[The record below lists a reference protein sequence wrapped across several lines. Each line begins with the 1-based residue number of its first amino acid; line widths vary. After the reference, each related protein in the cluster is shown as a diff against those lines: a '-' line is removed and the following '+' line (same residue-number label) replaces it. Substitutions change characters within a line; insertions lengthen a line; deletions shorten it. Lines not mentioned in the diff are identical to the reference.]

1 MVNIKNKNHNENNNV
16 IILDFG
22 DYDIQKKKNKKVK
35 KKKRINNKKI
45 AVDKV
50 KETLLQFDNVLK
62 DAKTQNINVP
72 KELSDLPVNIED
84 INTIEELNILNADL
98 LNRIQAI
105 RELLQKGALPI
116 MPTLTGLPDI
126 FRPSFETPQQIPQ
139 FPTFPK
145 PQGLPPIIPSRLPDP
160 PDSNLDKVRKQLQQE
175 QLLIINKL
183 AEPQRSQALA
193 EYKKRFGI
201 PPSRPLPP
209 DRPLPQ
215 TPTKPS
221 DVPDVKIP
229 DKLLETRKGF
239 KIGKDTIPE
248 FTAPKGWFE
257 IWDRYR
263 QYLEDVD
270 FITRNNFIGNKS
282 YHIPESDTNNLIAT
296 RDSLNQDRIEF
307 NQNLSPDLKQS
318 MLTNQFFSKVDK
330 ELGDNLAMD
339 VADLAVVLLRNDGI
353 ILNEITSGK
362 TKPDVEK
369 DLQKGKF
376 KDPKLQQRKTLYE
389 KELNDNIVI
398 LNNIISKLKSSKPSA
413 NTEQDAIMMINELN
427 AIQTKIQERHDGI
440 DKVIQL
446 AFLVEYQ
453 EVTELI
459 NEARELVPSTVKP
472 REENPEPAPTPEDP
486 EFVKKKKSVEILK
499 YWISNIGTNY
509 STKVQD
515 AVELLFGALFKNL
528 VKQEKNIRRKRDMV
542 KERLAEESTMS
553 PEAADPAI
561 PKSLPWS
568 GLVDVSR
575 EEFGNPLSRI

>member
-35 KKKRINNKKI
+35 KKQRINNKKI

-62 DAKTQNINVP
+62 DAKSQNINVP
-72 KELSDLPVNIED
+72 KELSDLPINIEN

-116 MPTLTGLPDI
+116 MPTLTGLPEI

-139 FPTFPK
+139 FPSFPK
-145 PQGLPPIIPSRLPDP
+145 PQGLPPIIPARLPDTADRQQP
-160 PDSNLDKVRKQLQQE
+160 EIQQPDSNLDKVRKQLQQE

-209 DRPLPQ
+209 

-221 DVPDVKIP
+221 DAPVDVKIP

-270 FITRNNFIGNKS
+270 FITKNNFIGNKS
-282 YHIPESDTNNLIAT
+282 YHIPESDTNNLIAA

-398 LNNIISKLKSSKPSA
+398 LNNIISKLKSSKPNA
-413 NTEQDAIMMINELN
+413 NTEQDSIMMINELN
-427 AIQTKIQERHDGI
+427 AIQTKIQERHDSI

-453 EVTELI
+453 EVNELI

-472 REENPEPAPTPEDP
+472 IEQNPEPAPTPEDP

-542 KERLAEESTMS
+542 KDRLAEESTMS
-553 PEAADPAI
+553 PEAADPKVI
-561 PKSLPWS
+561 
-568 GLVDVSR
+568 VDLSR
-575 EEFGNPLSRI
+575 EEFGNEYSRI

>member
-35 KKKRINNKKI
+35 KKQRINNKKI

-62 DAKTQNINVP
+62 DAKSQNINVP
-72 KELSDLPVNIED
+72 KELSDLPINIEN

-116 MPTLTGLPDI
+116 MPTLTGLPEI

-139 FPTFPK
+139 FPSFPK
-145 PQGLPPIIPSRLPDP
+145 PQGLPPIIPARLPDTP
-160 PDSNLDKVRKQLQQE
+160 DRQQPEIQQPDSNLDKVRKQLQQE

-201 PPSRPLPP
+201 TPSRPLPA
-209 DRPLPQ
+209 

-221 DVPDVKIP
+221 DAPVDVKIP

-270 FITRNNFIGNKS
+270 FITKNNFIGNKS
-282 YHIPESDTNNLIAT
+282 YHIPESDTNNLIAA

-398 LNNIISKLKSSKPSA
+398 LNNIISKLKSSKPNA
-413 NTEQDAIMMINELN
+413 NTEQDSIMMINELN
-427 AIQTKIQERHDGI
+427 AIQTKIQERHDSI

-453 EVTELI
+453 EVNELI

-499 YWISNIGTNY
+499 YWIEHISTNY

-542 KERLAEESTMS
+542 KDRLAEESTMS
-553 PEAADPAI
+553 PEAADPKVI
-561 PKSLPWS
+561 
-568 GLVDVSR
+568 VDLSR

>member
-22 DYDIQKKKNKKVK
+22 DYDIQKKKKKKVK

-62 DAKTQNINVP
+62 DAKSQNINVP
-72 KELSDLPVNIED
+72 KELSDLPINIED

-145 PQGLPPIIPSRLPDP
+145 PQGLPPIIPARLPDP

-183 AEPQRSQALA
+183 AEPQRSEALA

-201 PPSRPLPP
+201 PA
-209 DRPLPQ
+209 DRPLPA

-221 DVPDVKIP
+221 DSPDVKIP

-282 YHIPESDTNNLIAT
+282 YHIPEADTNNLIAT
-296 RDSLNQDRIEF
+296 RDSLNQDRIQF

-330 ELGDNLAMD
+330 EEGDNLAMD

-398 LNNIISKLKSSKPSA
+398 LNNIISKLKSSKPSD
-413 NTEQDAIMMINELN
+413 NTEQDSIMMINELN
-427 AIQTKIQERHDGI
+427 AIQTKIKERHDGI

-509 STKVQD
+509 SSKVQD

-542 KERLAEESTMS
+542 KDRLAEESTMS
-553 PEAADPAI
+553 PEAADPKVI
-561 PKSLPWS
+561 
-568 GLVDVSR
+568 VDVSR

>member
-22 DYDIQKKKNKKVK
+22 DYDIEKKKKKKVK

-62 DAKTQNINVP
+62 DAKSQNINVP

-145 PQGLPPIIPSRLPDP
+145 PQGLPPIIPARLPNTP
-160 PDSNLDKVRKQLQQE
+160 ERQQPDSNLDKVRKQLQQE

-183 AEPQRSQALA
+183 AEPQRSEALA

-201 PPSRPLPP
+201 PADRPLPP
-209 DRPLPQ
+209 

-221 DVPDVKIP
+221 DSPDVKIP

-270 FITRNNFIGNKS
+270 FITKNNFIGNKS
-282 YHIPESDTNNLIAT
+282 YHIPEADTNNLIAT
-296 RDSLNQDRIEF
+296 RDSLNQDRIQF

-413 NTEQDAIMMINELN
+413 NTEQDSIMMINELN

-509 STKVQD
+509 SSKVQD

-553 PEAADPAI
+553 PEAADPKVI
-561 PKSLPWS
+561 
-568 GLVDVSR
+568 VDVSR

>member
-22 DYDIQKKKNKKVK
+22 DYDIEKKKKKKVK

-62 DAKTQNINVP
+62 DAKSQNINVP

-145 PQGLPPIIPSRLPDP
+145 PQGLPPIIPARLPNTP
-160 PDSNLDKVRKQLQQE
+160 ERQQPDSNLDKVRKQLQQE

-183 AEPQRSQALA
+183 AEPQRSEALA

-201 PPSRPLPP
+201 PADRPLPP
-209 DRPLPQ
+209 

-221 DVPDVKIP
+221 DSPDVKIP

-270 FITRNNFIGNKS
+270 FITKNNFIGNKS
-282 YHIPESDTNNLIAT
+282 YHIPEADTNNLIAT
-296 RDSLNQDRIEF
+296 RDSLNQDRIQF

-413 NTEQDAIMMINELN
+413 NTEQDSIMMINELN
-427 AIQTKIQERHDGI
+427 AIQTKIQERHDSI

-509 STKVQD
+509 SSKVQD

-553 PEAADPAI
+553 PEAADPKVI
-561 PKSLPWS
+561 
-568 GLVDVSR
+568 VDVSR

>member
-145 PQGLPPIIPSRLPDP
+145 PQGLPPIIPARLPDP

-183 AEPQRSQALA
+183 AEPQRSEALA

-201 PPSRPLPP
+201 PADRPLPP
-209 DRPLPQ
+209 

-221 DVPDVKIP
+221 DSPDVKIP

-282 YHIPESDTNNLIAT
+282 YHIPEADTNNLIAT
-296 RDSLNQDRIEF
+296 RDSLNQDRIQF

-398 LNNIISKLKSSKPSA
+398 LNNIISKLKSSKPNA
-413 NTEQDAIMMINELN
+413 NTEQDSIMMINELN

-553 PEAADPAI
+553 PEAADPKVI
-561 PKSLPWS
+561 
-568 GLVDVSR
+568 VDVSR

>member
-1 MVNIKNKNHNENNNV
+1 MVNIKNKNHNENNNI
-16 IILDFG
+16 IILDLG

-62 DAKTQNINVP
+62 DAKSQNINVP
-72 KELSDLPVNIED
+72 KELSALPINIED

-145 PQGLPPIIPSRLPDP
+145 PQGLPPIIPSRLPNQP
-160 PDSNLDKVRKQLQQE
+160 ERQQPDSNLDKVRKQLQQE

-183 AEPQRSQALA
+183 AEPQRSEALA

-201 PPSRPLPP
+201 PA

-282 YHIPESDTNNLIAT
+282 YHIPEADTNNLIAT
-296 RDSLNQDRIEF
+296 RDSLNQDRIQF

-318 MLTNQFFSKVDK
+318 MLANQFFSKVDK

-339 VADLAVVLLRNDGI
+339 VADLAVVLLRNDHI

-362 TKPDVEK
+362 KKPDVEK

-398 LNNIISKLKSSKPSA
+398 LNNIISKLKSSKPNA
-413 NTEQDAIMMINELN
+413 NTEQDSIMMINELN

-459 NEARELVPSTVKP
+459 NEARELVPSTVIP
-472 REENPEPAPTPEDP
+472 IEENPEPDVDATDT

-499 YWISNIGTNY
+499 YWISNIKTNY

-542 KERLAEESTMS
+542 KDRLAEESTMS
-553 PEAADPAI
+553 PEAADPAVI
-561 PKSLPWS
+561 
-568 GLVDVSR
+568 VDVSR

>member
-35 KKKRINNKKI
+35 KKQRINNKKI

-62 DAKTQNINVP
+62 DAKSQNINVP
-72 KELSDLPVNIED
+72 KELSDLPINIEN

-116 MPTLTGLPDI
+116 MPTLTGLPEI

-139 FPTFPK
+139 FPSFPK
-145 PQGLPPIIPSRLPDP
+145 PQGLPPIIPARLPDTP
-160 PDSNLDKVRKQLQQE
+160 DRQQPDSNLDKVRKQLQQE

-201 PPSRPLPP
+201 TPDRQLP
-209 DRPLPQ
+209 DRPLPP
-215 TPTKPS
+215 TPIKPS
-221 DVPDVKIP
+221 DAPVDVKIP

-270 FITRNNFIGNKS
+270 FITKNNFIGNKS
-282 YHIPESDTNNLIAT
+282 YHIPESDTNNLIAA

-398 LNNIISKLKSSKPSA
+398 LNNIISKLKSSKPNA
-413 NTEQDAIMMINELN
+413 NTEQDSIMMINELN
-427 AIQTKIQERHDGI
+427 AIQTKIQERHDSI

-453 EVTELI
+453 EVNELI

-472 REENPEPAPTPEDP
+472 IEQNPEPAPTPEDP
-486 EFVKKKKSVEILK
+486 EFVKKKKSVEIIK

-542 KERLAEESTMS
+542 KDRLAQESTMS
-553 PEAADPAI
+553 PEAADPKVI
-561 PKSLPWS
+561 
-568 GLVDVSR
+568 VDLSR

>member
-22 DYDIQKKKNKKVK
+22 DYDIQKKKKKKVK

-62 DAKTQNINVP
+62 DAKSQNINVP
-72 KELSDLPVNIED
+72 KELSDLPINIED

-105 RELLQKGALPI
+105 RELLQKGAPPI

-145 PQGLPPIIPSRLPDP
+145 PQGLPPIIPARLPNQP
-160 PDSNLDKVRKQLQQE
+160 ERQQPDSNLDKVRKQLQQE

-183 AEPQRSQALA
+183 AEPQRSEALA

-201 PPSRPLPP
+201 PADRPLPP
-209 DRPLPQ
+209 

-221 DVPDVKIP
+221 DSPDVKIP

-282 YHIPESDTNNLIAT
+282 YHIPEADTNNLIAT
-296 RDSLNQDRIEF
+296 RDSLNQDRIQF

-398 LNNIISKLKSSKPSA
+398 LNNIISKLKSSKPSD
-413 NTEQDAIMMINELN
+413 NTEQDSIMMINELN
-427 AIQTKIQERHDGI
+427 AIQTKIKERHDGI

-509 STKVQD
+509 SSKVQD

-542 KERLAEESTMS
+542 KDRLAEESTMS
-553 PEAADPAI
+553 PEAADPKVI
-561 PKSLPWS
+561 
-568 GLVDVSR
+568 VDVSR

>member
-22 DYDIQKKKNKKVK
+22 DYDIEKKKKKKVK

-62 DAKTQNINVP
+62 DAKSQNINVP

-145 PQGLPPIIPSRLPDP
+145 PQGLPPIIPARLPNTP
-160 PDSNLDKVRKQLQQE
+160 ERQQPDSNLDKVRKQLQQE

-183 AEPQRSQALA
+183 AEPQRSEALA

-201 PPSRPLPP
+201 PADRPLPP
-209 DRPLPQ
+209 

-221 DVPDVKIP
+221 DSPDVKIP

-270 FITRNNFIGNKS
+270 FITKNNFIGNKS
-282 YHIPESDTNNLIAT
+282 YHIPEADTNNLIAT
-296 RDSLNQDRIEF
+296 RDSLNQDRIQF

-413 NTEQDAIMMINELN
+413 NTEQDSIMMINELN

-509 STKVQD
+509 SSKVQD

-542 KERLAEESTMS
+542 KDRLAEESTMS
-553 PEAADPAI
+553 PEAADPKVI
-561 PKSLPWS
+561 
-568 GLVDVSR
+568 VDVSR

>member
-22 DYDIQKKKNKKVK
+22 DYDIQKKKKKKVK

-145 PQGLPPIIPSRLPDP
+145 PQGLPPIIPARLPDP

-183 AEPQRSQALA
+183 AEPQRSEALA

-201 PPSRPLPP
+201 PA
-209 DRPLPQ
+209 DRPLPA

-221 DVPDVKIP
+221 DSPDVKIP

-282 YHIPESDTNNLIAT
+282 YHIPEADTNNLIAT
-296 RDSLNQDRIEF
+296 RDSLNQDRIQF

-413 NTEQDAIMMINELN
+413 NTEQDSIMMINELN

-553 PEAADPAI
+553 ADPAVV
-561 PKSLPWS
+561 
-568 GLVDVSR
+568 VDVSR

>member
-16 IILDFG
+16 IILDLG
-22 DYDIQKKKNKKVK
+22 DYDIQKKKKKKAK

-62 DAKTQNINVP
+62 DAKSQNINVP
-72 KELSDLPVNIED
+72 KELSDLPINIED

-145 PQGLPPIIPSRLPDP
+145 PQGLPPIIPARLPDTP
-160 PDSNLDKVRKQLQQE
+160 ERQQPDSNLDKVRKQLQQE

-183 AEPQRSQALA
+183 AEPQRSEALA

-201 PPSRPLPP
+201 PADRPLPP
-209 DRPLPQ
+209 

-221 DVPDVKIP
+221 DSPDVKIP

-282 YHIPESDTNNLIAT
+282 YHIPEADTNNLIAT
-296 RDSLNQDRIEF
+296 RDSLNQDRIQF

-330 ELGDNLAMD
+330 EEGDNLAMD

-398 LNNIISKLKSSKPSA
+398 LNNIISKLKSSKPNA
-413 NTEQDAIMMINELN
+413 NTEQDSIMMINELN
-427 AIQTKIQERHDGI
+427 AIQTKIQERHDSI

-509 STKVQD
+509 SSKVQD

-542 KERLAEESTMS
+542 KDRLAEESTMS
-553 PEAADPAI
+553 PEAADPKVI
-561 PKSLPWS
+561 
-568 GLVDVSR
+568 VDVSR

>member
-22 DYDIQKKKNKKVK
+22 DYDIQKKKKKKAK

-62 DAKTQNINVP
+62 DAKSQNINVP
-72 KELSDLPVNIED
+72 KELSDLPINIED

-105 RELLQKGALPI
+105 RELLQKGAQPI

-145 PQGLPPIIPSRLPDP
+145 PQGLPPIIPSRLPNQP
-160 PDSNLDKVRKQLQQE
+160 ERQQPDSNLDKVRKQLQQE

-183 AEPQRSQALA
+183 AEPQRSEALA

-201 PPSRPLPP
+201 PA
-209 DRPLPQ
+209 DRPLPA

-221 DVPDVKIP
+221 DAPDVKIP

-282 YHIPESDTNNLIAT
+282 YHIPEADTNNLIAT
-296 RDSLNQDRIEF
+296 RDSLNQDRIQF

-339 VADLAVVLLRNDGI
+339 VADLAVVLLRNDHI

-362 TKPDVEK
+362 KKPDVEK

-376 KDPKLQQRKTLYE
+376 KDPKLQQKKTLYE

-413 NTEQDAIMMINELN
+413 NTEQDSIMMINELN

-509 STKVQD
+509 SSKVQD

-542 KERLAEESTMS
+542 KDRLAEESTMS
-553 PEAADPAI
+553 PEAADPAVI
-561 PKSLPWS
+561 
-568 GLVDVSR
+568 VDVSR

>member
-22 DYDIQKKKNKKVK
+22 DYDIQKKKKKKVK

-62 DAKTQNINVP
+62 DAKSQNINVP
-72 KELSDLPVNIED
+72 KELSDLPINIED

-145 PQGLPPIIPSRLPDP
+145 PQGLPPIIPARLPNQP
-160 PDSNLDKVRKQLQQE
+160 ERQQPDSNLDKVRKQLQQE

-183 AEPQRSQALA
+183 AEPQRSEALA

-201 PPSRPLPP
+201 PADRPLPP
-209 DRPLPQ
+209 

-221 DVPDVKIP
+221 DSPDVKIP

-282 YHIPESDTNNLIAT
+282 YHIPEADTKNLIAT
-296 RDSLNQDRIEF
+296 RDSLNQDRIQF

-330 ELGDNLAMD
+330 EEGDNLAMD

-376 KDPKLQQRKTLYE
+376 KDPKLQQKKTLYE

-398 LNNIISKLKSSKPSA
+398 LNNIISKLKSSKPSD
-413 NTEQDAIMMINELN
+413 NTEQDSIMMINELN
-427 AIQTKIQERHDGI
+427 AIQTKIKERHDGI

-509 STKVQD
+509 SSKVQD

-542 KERLAEESTMS
+542 KDRLAEESTMS
-553 PEAADPAI
+553 PEAADPKVI
-561 PKSLPWS
+561 
-568 GLVDVSR
+568 VDVSR

>member
-16 IILDFG
+16 IILDLG

-145 PQGLPPIIPSRLPDP
+145 PQGLPPIIPARLPNTP
-160 PDSNLDKVRKQLQQE
+160 ERQQPDSNLDKVRKQLQQE

-183 AEPQRSQALA
+183 AEPQRSEALA

-201 PPSRPLPP
+201 PADRPLPP
-209 DRPLPQ
+209 

-221 DVPDVKIP
+221 DSPDVKIP

-282 YHIPESDTNNLIAT
+282 YHIPEADTNNLIAT
-296 RDSLNQDRIEF
+296 RDSLNQDRIQF

-413 NTEQDAIMMINELN
+413 NTEQDSIMMINELN

-472 REENPEPAPTPEDP
+472 IEQNPEPDVDATDP

-509 STKVQD
+509 SSKVQD

-553 PEAADPAI
+553 ADPAVV
-561 PKSLPWS
+561 
-568 GLVDVSR
+568 VDVSR

>member
-22 DYDIQKKKNKKVK
+22 DYDIQKKKKKKVK

-62 DAKTQNINVP
+62 DAKSQNINVP
-72 KELSDLPVNIED
+72 KELSDLPINIED

-105 RELLQKGALPI
+105 RELLQKGAQPI

-145 PQGLPPIIPSRLPDP
+145 PQGLPPIIPARLPDTP
-160 PDSNLDKVRKQLQQE
+160 ERQQPDSNLDKVRKQLQQE

-183 AEPQRSQALA
+183 AEPQRSEALA

-201 PPSRPLPP
+201 PADRPLPP
-209 DRPLPQ
+209 

-221 DVPDVKIP
+221 DSPDVKIP

-282 YHIPESDTNNLIAT
+282 YHIPEADTKNLIAT
-296 RDSLNQDRIEF
+296 RDSLNQDRIQF

-330 ELGDNLAMD
+330 EEGDNLAMD

-398 LNNIISKLKSSKPSA
+398 LNNIISKLKSSKPSD
-413 NTEQDAIMMINELN
+413 NTEQDSIMMINELN
-427 AIQTKIQERHDGI
+427 AIQTKIKERHDGI

-509 STKVQD
+509 SSKVQD

-542 KERLAEESTMS
+542 KDRLAEESTMS
-553 PEAADPAI
+553 PEAADPKVI
-561 PKSLPWS
+561 
-568 GLVDVSR
+568 VDVSR